1 VRQAADAWEGILCFL
16 QGRGYVFKRFEA
28 NNGMMKH
35 VLDKVDI
42 GGAYSTDND
51 EFLATARARK
61 TWSVGKGNRTASL
74 KVGGE
79 AEINTNQKVEARGRV
94 ELSTKLM
101 NFTDE
106 QDLKLKLGYGHKR
119 IGVSNQFLKVSRHLV
134 PFHLILSECAA
145 AACHAKTVSF
155 AAVLLPGTLR
165 VHSRKQLVPDDRLQ
179 RLCRGEV

>member
-1 VRQAADAWEGILCFL
+1 MQTSMIFGNQRKLGLLFRERFTSEENVSLTVDAVVNTDNCSF
-16 QGRGYVFKRFEA
+16 QGRGCVFKRFEA
-28 NNGMMKH
+28 NNGMMTH

-119 IGVSNQFLKVSRHLV
+119 IGVSNQFLKGPYGCIRENNWSLMTDFKDFV
-134 PFHLILSECAA
+134 
-145 AACHAKTVSF
+145 
-155 AAVLLPGTLR
+155 
-165 VHSRKQLVPDDRLQ
+165 
-179 RLCRGEV
+179 EVKYDL